1 MKIKKERLD
10 VLLVERGLA
19 ETREKAKRTIMAG
32 LVYSNGNRLDKPG
45 EKVNSDIP
53 LTVKGNV
60 LPYVS
65 RGGLKLEKALKVFD
79 LDVKGKTLLDI
90 GASTGGFTDCA
101 LQNGAEMSYALDV
114 GYNQLAWKL
123 RQDERVEVMERTN
136 FRYVKPEDLTKGLP
150 DFASIDVSFISLRLI
165 LPVLKT
171 LLVPGSDIVALVKP
185 QFEAGREQVGK
196 KGIVRD
202 KKVHIEVIERI
213 IGFSLSEGY
222 DVLNLSFS
230 PITGGDGNI
239 EFLLH
244 LQWNTPSEEKAQLL
258 FKSTPE
264 AVVAEAHNEL
274 KSKQNSEEE

>member
-1 MKIKKERLD
+1 MKTRKERID

-19 ETREKAKRTIMAG
+19 ETREKAKRAIMAG
-32 LVYSNGNRLDKPG
+32 LVYTNEERLDKPG
-45 EKVNSDIP
+45 EKVNEDIP
-53 LTVKGNV
+53 LAIKGKA

-65 RGGLKLEKALKVFD
+65 RGGLKLEKALEVFAV
-79 LDVKGKTLLDI
+79 DVKDKILLDI

-101 LQNGAEMSYALDV
+101 LQNGAKMSYALDV

-123 RQDERVEVMERTN
+123 RQDERVVVMERTN
-136 FRYVKPEDLTKGLP
+136 FRYVTAADLSGEMP
-150 DFASIDVSFISLRLI
+150 NFAVIDVSFISLTLI

-171 LLVPGSDIVALVKP
+171 LLVQGSDIVTLIKP

-202 KKVHIEVIERI
+202 KKVHLEVIEKMI
-213 IGFSLSEGY
+213 DFSISQGYSVMDLSY
-222 DVLNLSFS
+222 S

-244 LQWNTPSEEKAQLL
+244 LRWEGERETGENYLSENPERIVSQAHTQL
-258 FKSTPE
+258 KTKVDHQE
-264 AVVAEAHNEL
+264 G
-274 KSKQNSEEE
+274 

>member
-1 MKIKKERLD
+1 MKAKKERLD

-32 LVYSNGNRLDKPG
+32 VVFSNETRLDKPG

-53 LTVKGNV
+53 LRVKGKV
-60 LPYVS
+60 MPYVS
-65 RGGLKLEKALKVFD
+65 RGGLKLEKALKIFD
-79 LDVKGKTLLDI
+79 LDIKDKILLDI

-101 LQNGAEMSYALDV
+101 LQNGAKMSYALDV

-123 RQDERVEVMERTN
+123 RQDERVVVMERTN
-136 FRYVKPEDLTKGLP
+136 FRYVTPADLQEGMP
-150 DFASIDVSFISLRLI
+150 DFASIDVSFISLKLI

-171 LLVPGSDIVALVKP
+171 LLVSGSDVIALVKP

-196 KGIVRD
+196 KGIVREQ
-202 KKVHIEVIERI
+202 KVHEQVLDTI
-213 IGFSLSEGY
+213 ISFSQSLGF
-222 DVLNLSFS
+222 DVKNLSFS

-244 LQWNTPSEEKAQLL
+244 LFWSGEKENGELSNIAPS
-258 FKSTPE
+258 S
-264 AVVAEAHNEL
+264 VVKEAHTEL
-274 KSKQNSEEE
+274 KTKQKEEE

>member
-1 MKIKKERLD
+1 MKNKERLD
-10 VLLVERGLA
+10 VLLVERGLM

-32 LVYSNGNRLDKPG
+32 LVYTNEERLDKPG
-45 EKVNSDIP
+45 EKVKVDIP
-53 LTVKGNV
+53 LTIKGKM

-65 RGGLKLEKALKVFD
+65 RGGLKLEKALKIFD
-79 LDVKGKTLLDI
+79 VSVQDKVLLDI

-101 LQNGAEMSYALDV
+101 LQNGAKMSYALDV

-123 RQDERVEVMERTN
+123 RQDERVVVMERTN
-136 FRYVKPEDLTKGLP
+136 FRYVTPADLNREMP
-150 DFASIDVSFISLRLI
+150 NFASIDVSFISLTLI

-171 LLVPGSDIVALVKP
+171 LLVPGSDIVALIKP

-202 KKVHIEVIERI
+202 EKVHLQVINKIVEFSIRH
-213 IGFSLSEGY
+213 GF
-222 DVLNLSFS
+222 VATNLSFS

-244 LQWNTPSEEKAQLL
+244 LKWEGEREIGENRLPVTPLEIVNQSHQE
-258 FKSTPE
+258 FKTKKTDE
-264 AVVAEAHNEL
+264 G
-274 KSKQNSEEE
+274 

>member
-1 MKIKKERLD
+1 MKNKERLD

-19 ETREKAKRTIMAG
+19 ETREKAKRSIMAG
-32 LVYSNGNRLDKPG
+32 LVYTNEERLDKPG
-45 EKVNSDIP
+45 EKVKIDIP
-53 LTVKGNV
+53 LAIKGNV

-65 RGGLKLEKALKVFD
+65 RGGLKLEKALKIFD
-79 LDVKGKTLLDI
+79 VTVKDKVMLDI

-101 LQNGAEMSYALDV
+101 LQNGAKMSYALDV

-123 RQDERVEVMERTN
+123 RQDERVVVMERTN
-136 FRYVKPEDLTKGLP
+136 FRYVTPADLAGEMP
-150 DFASIDVSFISLRLI
+150 NFATIDVSFISLKLI

-202 KKVHIEVIERI
+202 EKVHVQVVDKIVDFALGQ
-213 IGFSLSEGY
+213 GFNAI
-222 DVLNLSFS
+222 NLSFS

-244 LQWNTPSEEKAQLL
+244 LKWMGEQETGQNQLPEQPAQIV
-258 FKSTPE
+258 KD
-264 AVVAEAHNEL
+264 AHAEF
-274 KSKQNSEEE
+274 KSKQDVEG